1 MPLVMKGLYS
11 LSCSVI
17 YVIDMQINDIPET
30 IWGFLVR
37 CWPVK
42 VYSQNKEKCG
52 MIYCAKYLKS
62 HLTSVCHAIIVFGKN
77 LLVAWS
83 EMHMRPLQLHK

>member
-11 LSCSVI
+11 LSCSLI
-17 YVIDMQINDIPET
+17 YVIDMHINDIPET
-30 IWGFLVR
+30 IWEFLVR

-52 MIYCAKYLKS
+52 TIYCAKYLKS
-62 HLTSVCHAIIVFGKN
+62 HLTSVCHALIVFGKY

-83 EMHMRPLQLHK
+83 LMHMRPPATS